1 MAEQD
6 LDRNE
11 AATPFK
17 LEKARQRG
25 SIAKS
30 ADANAVAVLAVAAA
44 AAFAWAYRATQQF
57 AHLASGIWHR
67 AGTDLSDPSKATA
80 LLGHAF
86 VAGLEVIAPLAL
98 AIGCAAVLVN
108 IAQARPVFTFEPLSP
123 DFTRLNPAQGFKKL
137 FALRSVY
144 EALKSV
150 AKLVILGSVLAGAL
164 LALAPS
170 VSALANVQA
179 QAYLPLFYDM
189 AGRVLTKLLL
199 VLLLFAL
206 VDFAYT
212 QRHYA
217 RQMRMS
223 RREIKDEFKQREGD
237 PRIRSRI
244 RELRLKLLKRT
255 QALRELPKADVLIT
269 NPTRVAVAIRY
280 EHGAWPAPKIVA
292 KGAGG
297 LAKKMRDVAFR
308 HQVPIV
314 QSVALARALYLR
326 ADENDYVPEQWYP
339 QVARILIWVQAAKRA
354 RAAHREGAAA

>member
-30 ADANAVAVLAVAAA
+30 VDANAVAILAVATV
-44 AAFAWAYRATQQF
+44 AAFAWVQRATRQF
-57 AHLASGIWHR
+57 AHLSVEIWHR
-67 AGTDLSDPSKATA
+67 AGSDLSDPAVATA
-80 LLGHAF
+80 LLGHVF
-86 VAGLEVIAPLAL
+86 MAGLEVIAPLIF
-98 AIGCAAVLVN
+98 AIACAAVLVN
-108 IAQARPVFTFEPLSP
+108 VVQARPVFTFEPLSP
-123 DFTRLNPAQGFKKL
+123 DFTRLNPAQGFRKL

-144 EALKSV
+144 EALKSA
-150 AKLVILGSVLAGAL
+150 AKLLILGGVLAGAL
-164 LALAPS
+164 VALAPA
-170 VSALANVQA
+170 VSALVNVHA
-179 QAYLPLFYDM
+179 QAHLLLFYDM
-189 AGRVLTKLLL
+189 VGQVLVKLLL
-199 VLLLFAL
+199 VLFLFAL
-206 VDFAYT
+206 VDYVYT

-244 RELRLKLLKRT
+244 RELRAKLLKRT

-280 EHGAWPAPKIVA
+280 EHGIWPAPKIVA

-297 LAKKMRDVAFR
+297 LARKMRDVAFR

-326 ADENDYVPEQWYP
+326 TDDNDYVPEQWYP

-354 RAAHREGAAA
+354 RASRPAGEAA